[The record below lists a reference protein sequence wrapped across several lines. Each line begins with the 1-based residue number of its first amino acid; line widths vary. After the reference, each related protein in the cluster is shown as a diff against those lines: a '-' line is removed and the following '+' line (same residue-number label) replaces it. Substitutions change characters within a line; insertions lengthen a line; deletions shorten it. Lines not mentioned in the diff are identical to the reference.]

1 MSVGSRRDVQALL
14 AAGRVVAEALARMR
28 ALVRPGATTVE
39 LDRAAAEVFARHG
52 ARSAPQ
58 LAYDF
63 PGVTCISV
71 NDEAVH
77 GIPGSRRIAP
87 GDLVKLDVT
96 AELRGYMADAA
107 VTVPVPPV
115 APEDAEL
122 CAAAEAGLAAGIAAA
137 RAGSTTGAVGAAVE
151 AEVERRGFRGLRE
164 LAGHGI
170 GRTIH
175 EPPSVPNFGAAGG
188 GDPLTDG
195 LVITIEPII
204 SSRTRRTRHA
214 GDGWTV
220 ATADGRR
227 AAHAEHTIIVRRG
240 RPVIL
245 TA

>member
-1 MSVGSRRDVQALL
+1 VSVGSRKDVQALL
-14 AAGRVVAEALARMR
+14 AAGRAVAEALARMR
-28 ALVRPGATTVE
+28 ALVRPGATTAE

-107 VTVPVPPV
+107 VTVPVAPV

-122 CAAAEAGLAAGIAAA
+122 CAAADAGLAAGIAAA
-137 RAGSTTGAVGAAVE
+137 RAGSTTGDVGAAVE
-151 AEVERRGFRGLRE
+151 AEVERRGFRVLRE

-175 EPPSVPNFGAAGG
+175 EPPSVPNFGAAGK

-204 SSRTRRTRHA
+204 SSSTRKTRPV

-220 ATADGRR
+220 ATADGCR
-227 AAHAEHTIIVRRG
+227 AAHVEHTIIVRRG
-240 RPVIL
+240 RPLIL

>member
-28 ALVRPGATTVE
+28 ALVRPGATTAE

-115 APEDAEL
+115 APGDAEL
-122 CAAAEAGLAAGIAAA
+122 CAAAQAGLEAGIAVA
-137 RAGSTTGAVGAAVE
+137 RAGATTGAVGAAVE
-151 AEVERRGFRGLRE
+151 AEVERRGFRVLRE

-175 EPPSVPNFGAAGG
+175 EPPSVPNFGTAGQG
-188 GDPLTDG
+188 EPLTAG

-204 SSRTRRTRHA
+204 ASHTRNTSPA

-220 ATADGRR
+220 ATADGGRS
-227 AAHAEHTIIVRRG
+227 AHVEHTIIVRRG
-240 RPVIL
+240 RPLIL

>member
-1 MSVGSRRDVQALL
+1 
-14 AAGRVVAEALARMR
+14 
-28 ALVRPGATTVE
+28 
-39 LDRAAAEVFARHG
+39 
-52 ARSAPQ
+52 
-58 LAYDF
+58 
-63 PGVTCISV
+63 V

-122 CAAAEAGLAAGIAAA
+122 CAAAEAGLVAGIAAA

-151 AEVERRGFRGLRE
+151 AEVERRGFRVLRE

-175 EPPSVPNFGAAGG
+175 EPPSVPNFGAAGR
-188 GDPLTDG
+188 GDPLTGG

-204 SSRTRRTRHA
+204 SSHTRKTRPG

-227 AAHAEHTIIVRRG
+227 AAHVEHTIIVRRG
-240 RPVIL
+240 RPLIL

>member
-1 MSVGSRRDVQALL
+1 VSVGSRKDVQALL

-28 ALVRPGATTVE
+28 ALVRPGATTAE

-115 APEDAEL
+115 A
-122 CAAAEAGLAAGIAAA
+122 GQ
-137 RAGSTTGAVGAAVE
+137 
-151 AEVERRGFRGLRE
+151 
-164 LAGHGI
+164 
-170 GRTIH
+170 
-175 EPPSVPNFGAAGG
+175 

-204 SSRTRRTRHA
+204 SARTRTTRRG

-227 AAHAEHTIIVRRG
+227 SAHVEHTIIVRRG
-240 RPVIL
+240 RPLVL

>member
-1 MSVGSRRDVQALL
+1 MSVGSRKDVQALL
-14 AAGRVVAEALARMR
+14 AAGRVVTEALARMR
-28 ALVRPGATTVE
+28 ALVKPGATTAE
-39 LDRAAAEVFARHG
+39 LDRAAAEVFARRG

-77 GIPGSRRIAP
+77 GIPGSRRIAA

-107 VTVPVPPV
+107 ITVPVPPV

-151 AEVERRGFRGLRE
+151 AEVERRGFRVLRE

-175 EPPSVPNFGAAGG
+175 EPPSVPNFGAAGQ

-204 SSRTRRTRHA
+204 SPRTRTARQV

-220 ATADGRR
+220 ATDDGGRS
-227 AAHAEHTIIVRRG
+227 AHVEHTIIVRRG
-240 RPVIL
+240 HPLIL

>member
-28 ALVRPGATTVE
+28 ALVRPGATTAE

-77 GIPGSRRIAP
+77 GIPGSSRIAP

-115 APEDAEL
+115 APQDAEL
-122 CAAAEAGLAAGIAAA
+122 CAAAQAGLEAGIAVA
-137 RAGSTTGAVGAAVE
+137 RAGATTGAVGAAVE
-151 AEVERRGFRGLRE
+151 AEVEGRGFRVLRE

-175 EPPSVPNFGAAGG
+175 EPPSVPNFGTAGQ
-188 GDPLTDG
+188 GDPLTAG
-195 LVITIEPII
+195 LVIAIEPII
-204 SSRTRRTRHA
+204 ASHTRNTSPA

-220 ATADGRR
+220 VTADGGRS
-227 AAHAEHTIIVRRG
+227 AHVEHTIIVRRG
-240 RPVIL
+240 RPLIL

>member
-1 MSVGSRRDVQALL
+1 MSVGSRRDVRALL

-28 ALVRPGATTVE
+28 ALVRPGATTGE

-115 APEDAEL
+115 APQDAEL
-122 CAAAEAGLAAGIAAA
+122 CAAAQAGLEAGIAVA
-137 RAGSTTGAVGAAVE
+137 RAGATTGAVGAAVE
-151 AEVERRGFRGLRE
+151 AEVEGRGFRVLRE

-175 EPPSVPNFGAAGG
+175 EPPSVPNFGTAGQ
-188 GDPLTDG
+188 GDPLTAG

-204 SSRTRRTRHA
+204 ASHTRNTSPA

-220 ATADGRR
+220 ATADGGRS
-227 AAHAEHTIIVRRG
+227 AHVEHTIIVRRG
-240 RPVIL
+240 RPLIL

>member
-1 MSVGSRRDVQALL
+1 VSVGSRKDVQALL

-28 ALVRPGATTVE
+28 ALVRPGATTAE

-115 APEDAEL
+115 APQDADL
-122 CAAAEAGLAAGIAAA
+122 CAAAQAGLTAGIAVA
-137 RAGSTTGAVGAAVE
+137 RAGATTGAVGAAVE
-151 AEVERRGFRGLRE
+151 AKVERRGFRVLRE

-175 EPPSVPNFGAAGG
+175 EPPSVPNFGAAGD

-204 SSRTRRTRHA
+204 ASGTRKTTPA

-220 ATADGRR
+220 ATADGGRS
-227 AAHAEHTIIVRRG
+227 AHVEHTIIVRRG
-240 RPVIL
+240 RPLIL